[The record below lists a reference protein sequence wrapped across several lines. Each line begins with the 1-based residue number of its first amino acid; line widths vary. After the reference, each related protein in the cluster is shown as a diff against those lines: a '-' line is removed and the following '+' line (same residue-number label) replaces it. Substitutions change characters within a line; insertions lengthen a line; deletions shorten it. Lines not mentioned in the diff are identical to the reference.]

1 MRLPLTM
8 SVINR
13 NLLLYNS
20 YASVLSTA
28 WLQLPLSIVFTRFH
42 QKKSCNSHHFI
53 LDFSFFL
60 KKSRNFCI
68 SKSFLGNSPESKITA
83 KLTLV
88 DIIVLYTIIL
98 KTCLKVRSQLFENSK
113 QNSWDDN
120 QMTITYFILKY
131 NTYTIWEHA
140 LKL

>member
-1 MRLPLTM
+1 M
-8 SVINR
+8 
-13 NLLLYNS
+13 LYNIFDWRWKCGCHLQCQSSIEIYS
-20 YASVLSTA
+20 YITA
-28 WLQLPLSIVFTRFH
+28 MLRGSLLPDYSYLWVSIVFTRFH

-68 SKSFLGNSPESKITA
+68 IKSFLGNSPESKITA

-98 KTCLKVRSQLFENSK
+98 KTCLKVIK
-113 QNSWDDN
+113 P
-120 QMTITYFILKY
+120 TILK
-131 NTYTIWEHA
+131 IA
-140 LKL
+140 SKKR